1 MNNDLEDKA
10 TAVVLLLRRVVGLV
24 YQYSRLML
32 KQYGI
37 TSPQYIALKVL
48 ASADQP
54 LSSVALSKQLKVT
67 PANVTAIVD
76 RLEKKGYVQRT
87 RNVEDRRTVH
97 LELTEAG
104 VEFTSRLID
113 LMEAKVIEQ
122 LYYLDAKDVDALLR
136 TLEKLVNLMDQKG
149 FEEAIFATGPE
160 DVFKELDTTEG

>member
-1 MNNDLEDKA
+1 MNNKIESKA
-10 TAVVLLLRRVVGLV
+10 KSVVLLLRRVVGLV

-48 ASADQP
+48 ANAEEP

-87 RNVEDRRTVH
+87 RKAQDRRTVQ
-97 LELTEAG
+97 LELTDAG
-104 VEFTSRLID
+104 VEFTSQLVD
-113 LMEAKVIEQ
+113 LMEEKVIEQ
-122 LYYLDAKDVDALLR
+122 LYHLDASDVDALLR
-136 TLEKLVNLMDQKG
+136 TLEKLVNLMDLKG
-149 FEEAIFATGPE
+149 FEEAIFAVGPE
-160 DVFKELDTTEG
+160 DIFKEFDTTEG